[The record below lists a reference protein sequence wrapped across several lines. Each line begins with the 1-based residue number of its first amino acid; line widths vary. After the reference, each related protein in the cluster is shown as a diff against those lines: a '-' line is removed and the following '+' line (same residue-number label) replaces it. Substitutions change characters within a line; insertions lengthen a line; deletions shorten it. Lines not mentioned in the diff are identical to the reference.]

1 MQSVGVIGAGAAG
14 LMCVATL
21 IDWWYTG
28 HVTLYEKNAKVW
40 AKVLISGG
48 WRCNVTTWTY
58 QRKQLLLNYPRGS
71 EFLDYSFRKFG
82 PRQVRKWFEDHN
94 VALKQEADGRI
105 FPVSDH
111 GWDVVGVFT
120 RMMNAY
126 PKMMLSTGMKV
137 NAMSH
142 DNNTN
147 QFTVV
152 TDEWSYTHDTI
163 VVTTWWQAYAHT
175 GSTGDGYAFARSCGH
190 TITELWPS
198 LNSFVTQ
205 ESRHTE
211 CSGTVFEDALV
222 IHKWNTARWP
232 ILLTH
237 FGLSGP
243 GMFIVASQ
251 IPFVSISTDS
261 PYSIY
266 LVPHAA
272 MRYEQWTTRFQ
283 EKRVSDPKQ
292 SIRVW
297 LTQWFTKRMSETICK
312 QYGWMEHTFTQLSKQ
327 HIKWMA
333 KALGEWMHFHVVK
346 RRPGDE
352 FVTAWGVV
360 TDEVDTKTMESKTTP
375 WLYFAWEVLNVDGV
389 TGGYNLQASRA
400 TWRLAGQSILATN
413 TKNG

>member
-1 MQSVGVIGAGAAG
+1 MMQSVGVIGAWAAG

-21 IDWWYTG
+21 IEWWYTG
-28 HVTLYEKNAKVW
+28 HVTLYEKNSKVW

-71 EFLDYSFRKFG
+71 KFLDHSFRKFG
-82 PRQVRKWFEDHN
+82 PRQVRKWFEDRN
-94 VALKQEADGRI
+94 VALKQEEDGRI

-111 GWDVVGVFT
+111 GWDVVGVFK

-126 PKMMLSTGMKV
+126 PQMTLSTGMKV
-137 NAMSH
+137 DAMSH
-142 DNNTN
+142 DSNIN

-152 TDEWSYTHDTI
+152 TDGWSYTHDAI

-205 ESRHTE
+205 EDRHVE
-211 CSGTVFEDALV
+211 CSWTVFENGLV
-222 IHKWNTARWP
+222 IHGWNIARWP

-251 IPFVSISTDS
+251 IPFVSIDAQSS
-261 PYSIY
+261 YQVQFI
-266 LVPHAA
+266 PHAT
-272 MRYEQWTTRFQ
+272 MRYEQWITWLK
-283 EKRVSDPKQ
+283 EKRKTDPKQ
-292 SIRVW
+292 SIRIW
-297 LTQWFTKRMSETICK
+297 LTQWFTKRTSEILCK
-312 QYGWMEHTFTQLSKQ
+312 HYGRMDDTFAQQQTK
-327 HIKWMA
+327 HIA
-333 KALGEWMHFHVVK
+333 KTLWEWMQFSLIK

-360 TDEVDTKTMESKTTP
+360 TDEVDTKTMESKLCS
-375 WLYFAWEVLNVDGV
+375 WLYFAWEVLNIDGV

-400 TWRLAGQSILATN
+400 TWRLAGQSILAAN
-413 TKNG
+413 KENG